1 MGTAGKCSMLTVNTD
16 TPAELRLHFEKLG
29 WSRVVAF
36 QTRYACVFADYNHG
50 IH

>member
-1 MGTAGKCSMLTVNTD
+1 MLTTIAD

-36 QTRYACVFADYNHG
+36 QTRYACDTTSYNHG
-50 IH
+50 IL